1 MRKTILTLSLAAAL
15 AVPAL
20 ANGTSYAPKHYMAKQ
35 ACKDEREADRDAFKE
50 KYANE
55 NGRHAFRRCVR
66 QHVRQARRT
75 CRAERKQDKEA
86 FRDKYAYENGE
97 HAFFLCVREH
107 EADPVV
113 KAEPAS

>member
-1 MRKTILTLSLAAAL
+1 MRKTVLIPVIAVAL
-15 AVPAL
+15 AVPGL
-20 ANGTSYAPKHYMAKQ
+20 ANGTSYAPKHYMAKS

-86 FRDKYAYENGE
+86 FRDKYADENGE